1 MNYNILHAMDEFEI
15 EEVEHNG
22 ELKYIVYSSDYPITA
37 VGESESE
44 AVRKAE
50 KAIERTNFPEE
61 NISTEHLN
69 K

>member
-1 MNYNILHAMDEFEI
+1 MDEFEI
-15 EEVEHNG
+15 EEVDYNG

-37 VGESESE
+37 VGESEGE

-50 KAIERTNFPEE
+50 KQLKEQTSPEE